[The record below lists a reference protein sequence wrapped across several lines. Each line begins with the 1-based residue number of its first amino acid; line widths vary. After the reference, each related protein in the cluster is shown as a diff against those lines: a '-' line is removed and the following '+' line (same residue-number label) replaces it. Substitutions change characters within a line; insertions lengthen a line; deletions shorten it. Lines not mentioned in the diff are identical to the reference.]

1 MRGPSPGGA
10 APGLSHTQCPAWP
23 LGLRRPSVGVKP
35 APGRPGETGRAS
47 VCPVPPLGKGL
58 AARLALSV
66 TWALGTTLPS
76 LPSLTPRGSLGRGV
90 RGHLF
95 VQTHAARRREAERP
109 AGRGLLSEP
118 RAQDGPGQAQDH
130 PRRQLLTRR
139 PLPWRP
145 GRPGLRPPTE
155 TSADA
160 PQRGPLPQDHG
171 ASSGH
176 RAPPPPG
183 SRGPH
188 RAQGSAPLSRDPDVC
203 CPPTR
208 RPRGAEERTLRRRP
222 PRGAGRMRALG
233 PVPAGEGWA
242 RRVVGAS

>member
-23 LGLRRPSVGVKP
+23 LGLRRPSVGVEP

-76 LPSLTPRGSLGRGV
+76 PPSLTPRGSLGRGV

-118 RAQDGPGQAQDH
+118 RARDGPGQAQDH
-130 PRRQLLTRR
+130 PRRQLVTRR

-145 GRPGLRPPTE
+145 GCQGQRRPGLRPPTE

-160 PQRGPLPQDHG
+160 PQRGPRPRTMEHPRATEPLP
-171 ASSGH
+171 H
-176 RAPPPPG
+176 RAPAGLTGLRAPRPSPATLTCAALQLAGPG
-183 SRGPH
+183 GPRRGPFAEGH
-188 RAQGSAPLSRDPDVC
+188 REGQ
-203 CPPTR
+203 
-208 RPRGAEERTLRRRP
+208 AE
-222 PRGAGRMRALG
+222 
-233 PVPAGEGWA
+233 
-242 RRVVGAS
+242 

>member
-23 LGLRRPSVGVKP
+23 LGLRRPSVGVEP

-76 LPSLTPRGSLGRGV
+76 PPSLTPRGSLGRGV

-118 RAQDGPGQAQDH
+118 RARDGPGQAQDH
-130 PRRQLLTRR
+130 PRRQLVTRR

-145 GRPGLRPPTE
+145 GRQGQRRPGLRPPTE

-160 PQRGPLPQDHG
+160 PQRAPAPGPWSILGPQSPSPTGLPRASQGSGLHAPLP
-171 ASSGH
+171 
-176 RAPPPPG
+176 
-183 SRGPH
+183 
-188 RAQGSAPLSRDPDVC
+188 
-203 CPPTR
+203 
-208 RPRGAEERTLRRRP
+208 RP
-222 PRGAGRMRALG
+222 
-233 PVPAGEGWA
+233 
-242 RRVVGAS
+242 